1 MYKGGVLAGKHFG
14 RRNHRHL
21 IARFYRHKNPR
32 KRHGGFSAS
41 DVALQKPV
49 HFLRG
54 MKICE
59 NFFHGGFLPRG
70 KPERKARN
78 KAVKLGARYGIRVKA
93 RVVAPAFY
101 YLESGNKQEILLQRY
116 PFRALTAVLFA
127 LRSVNLYV
135 CVFKR
140 NARNACQG
148 RVSQRLHSDV
158 GGSYFRRN
166 KPQRAQTVHKGALP
180 SGRFFVYRH
189 MVQSALRRAKAFQ
202 GSLSF
207 LRQGS
212 EQVRYG
218 QLHGQP
224 AVRKRGQ
231 KRLFKGFD
239 SRLSACGRFDA
250 GRRPRGYAASPFRS
264 RYARHVKI
272 VAREMPYKLLDSIN
286 IKFV

>member
-1 MYKGGVLAGKHFG
+1 MLFVADDEGKIFKLDVVLNYRVRTADDIYFARGKLFLYFAFFCGGRGARQRANVIIVKIFLYKGGVLAGKHFG
-14 RRNHRHL
+14 RRNHRRL

-140 NARNACQG
+140 N
-148 RVSQRLHSDV
+148 
-158 GGSYFRRN
+158 
-166 KPQRAQTVHKGALP
+166 
-180 SGRFFVYRH
+180 
-189 MVQSALRRAKAFQ
+189 
-202 GSLSF
+202 
-207 LRQGS
+207 
-212 EQVRYG
+212 
-218 QLHGQP
+218 
-224 AVRKRGQ
+224 
-231 KRLFKGFD
+231 
-239 SRLSACGRFDA
+239 
-250 GRRPRGYAASPFRS
+250 
-264 RYARHVKI
+264 
-272 VAREMPYKLLDSIN
+272 
-286 IKFV
+286 